1 MDARRRLVDSFART
15 APDGV
20 KALVVTDY
28 TAGDSPWVD
37 GLAER
42 LATGDVTR
50 CKHLVH
56 GSGSGFLYA
65 SEGYGRCLDC
75 HVTDAAGEIAQ
86 GRAAGGMGA
95 ACQRCRAAVEPTL
108 LRPVAVE
115 LAPWVVLSALCPL
128 CAAVLLHEGQRGQGL
143 AAVAGGVG

>member
-1 MDARRRLVDSFART
+1 M
-15 APDGV
+15 
-20 KALVVTDY
+20 VVTDY

-42 LATGDVTR
+42 LTAGEVPR
-50 CKHLVH
+50 CKHLERGVD
-56 GSGSGFLYA
+56 GGFLYA
-65 SEGYGRCLDC
+65 SEGRGRCLDC
-75 HVTDAAGEIAQ
+75 HMTEVAGEIAQ

-95 ACQRCRAAVEPTL
+95 ACQRCRASVEPDL

-128 CAAVLLHEGQRGQGL
+128 CAAVLLHEGQSGQRL
-143 AAVAGGVG
+143 VPAAGGVG